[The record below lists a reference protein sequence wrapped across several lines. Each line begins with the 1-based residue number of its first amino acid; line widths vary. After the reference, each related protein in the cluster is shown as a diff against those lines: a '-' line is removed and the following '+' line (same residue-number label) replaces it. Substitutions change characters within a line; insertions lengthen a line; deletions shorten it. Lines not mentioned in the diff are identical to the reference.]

1 MKKRV
6 LCIVLAVIVI
16 ASAVFFTIYN
26 KYGNS
31 YDYAEKDMSKYVPM
45 ITDKA
50 FVEALYDGSVTLK
63 EIEDYPEE
71 VQYAIAAAFYDKNSD
86 SNKKTSGEFG
96 LYDTLNV
103 NYFITTVIDGQTK
116 VISLPKKM
124 DVTNPT
130 KVQIGADDV
139 LARVMAALEGKSM
152 SDTAFTTF
160 TTGKLQAGDILYV
173 DYTVKQGDSTEK
185 SDTFYKVTVTGD
197 NYMESIQAGLTAK
210 FAEKFAEVEIGKAID
225 IAVNENL
232 TVSLTVK
239 FVARTV
245 VKSGDILTGDTV
257 FFTYTE
263 QGSSDKSEY
272 TAVIGT
278 GDANMDADLG
288 AGFAEKLKNLKI
300 GVQREITVTVG
311 ESEKTY
317 DVTVDYALP
326 VDPTDTARDG
336 FSAAEKFITFDYTYP
351 DDSTEKAE
359 TDETVEL
366 KGKTVTVHAVVG
378 SFYDVTY
385 DYDGVINT
393 LEYKP
398 GETAPVDKYLT
409 AYKAYKDAKKAYDDG
424 AAKTGDDA
432 LSAEELQK
440 LETAM
445 NEAETAMNEAKT
457 AYEAELGDGATT
469 DPDKAAVAAYDKQ
482 TSDAVQDEYNEEYSY
497 DVAEIIWN
505 KLIEQ
510 TADAKLPSRAVRVA
524 YNGLMDS
531 YKQTYYT
538 NKTKEPYS
546 NYKNFKSYLT
556 QNLYAGK
563 DYKAEMMQEAREVV
577 RANLVLY
584 RLVEIYGTELDDT
597 QKMMVNLYTQ
607 IGAASQAEALRSAG
621 LFDNVMT
628 SIVENI
634 NPAVKSAD

>member
-31 YDYAEKDMSKYVPM
+31 YNYAEKDMSKYVPM
-45 ITDKA
+45 MTDKA

-63 EIEDYPEE
+63 ETKDYPEE
-71 VQYAIAAAFYDKNSD
+71 VQYAIAAAFYEKNSD
-86 SNKKTSGEFG
+86 SSKKTSGEFG
-96 LYDTLNV
+96 LFDTLSV
-103 NYFITTVIDGQTK
+103 NYFITTVVDGETK
-116 VISLPKKM
+116 VISLSKKM

-130 KVQIGADDV
+130 KVQLGADDA
-139 LARVMAALEGKSM
+139 LARVMAALDGKSM

-160 TTGKLQAGDILYV
+160 TSGKLQAGDILYV

-197 NYMESIQAGLTAK
+197 DYMESIQAGLTAK
-210 FAEKFAEVEIGKAID
+210 FVEKFAEVEIGKAID
-225 IAVNENL
+225 IAVDENL

-239 FVARTV
+239 FAARTV
-245 VKSGDILTGDTV
+245 VNKGALKTGDRV
-257 FFTYTE
+257 FFTYANEDGT
-263 QGSSDKSEY
+263 DKGEY
-272 TAVIGT
+272 SAVLGTDDTAIDT
-278 GDANMDADLG
+278 DLG
-288 AGFAEKLKNLKI
+288 AGFAAKLLTLTI
-300 GVQREITVTVG
+300 GQKSTVSVTVG
-311 ESEKTY
+311 EEEKNY
-317 DVTVDYALP
+317 QVTVDYALP
-326 VDPTDTARDG
+326 VDPADTAREG
-336 FSAAEKFITFDYTYP
+336 YSAAEKFITFDYTYP

-359 TDETVEL
+359 TDENMEL
-366 KGKTVTVHAVVG
+366 KGKTVTVNAVVG

-385 DYDGVINT
+385 DYDGVIDT
-393 LEYKP
+393 LEYEP
-398 GETAPVDKYLT
+398 GETALVDKYLT
-409 AYKAYKDAKKAYDDG
+409 AYKAYEDAKKAYDDG

-432 LSAEELQK
+432 LSEEELQK
-440 LETAM
+440 LETAK

-457 AYEAELGDGATT
+457 AYEAELGEGATT

-482 TSDAVQDEYNEEYSY
+482 VSDTLQDEYNKEYSY
-497 DVAEIIWN
+497 DVAEIVWN
-505 KLIEQ
+505 KLMEQ

-531 YKQTYYT
+531 YKQSYYT

-556 QNLYAGK
+556 QSLYAGK

-577 RANLVLY
+577 RANVVLY
-584 RLVEIYGTELDDT
+584 RLVEIYGTELTDT
-597 QKMMVNLYTQ
+597 QKMLINLYTQ
-607 IGAASQAEALRSAG
+607 IGSASTAEAVRGAG

-628 SIVENI
+628 SVVESI